1 MRVCYADPS
10 FWCHMP
16 VVQCLKQNL
25 TLVLRGKD
33 SPSRNVHWNLYAKR
47 LFDRIITMQ
56 RDQLPCELL
65 SFTCW
70 GCHTPTPPEFTPLFI
85 CIFLPLAIP
94 YYPKKVRLWPRLH
107 HSCICSSD
115 KVVLPRVNYRFHK
128 PNKFHSMLMVGDIRS
143 VKLLFCC
150 KLYVN
155 LRFTFDDFEMPEQ
168 FCIFHHAV
176 YLILMRFN
184 SIIRFILLPYL
195 SS

>member
-1 MRVCYADPS
+1 MCTGIYTR
-10 FWCHMP
+10 
-16 VVQCLKQNL
+16 N
-25 TLVLRGKD
+25 D
-33 SPSRNVHWNLYAKR
+33 SLIAS
-47 LFDRIITMQ
+47 
-56 RDQLPCELL
+56 LPCKGISCPANCSLL
-65 SFTCW
+65 PV
-70 GCHTPTPPEFTPLFI
+70 GGVTPPHPPEFTPLFI

-115 KVVLPRVNYRFHK
+115 KVVLSRVNYGFRK
-128 PNKFHSMLMVGDIRS
+128 PNKFHSMLMVGGIRS